1 MNNNNNI
8 SLITCC
14 NNIFFDKAV
23 DCFQDSFENNKDI
36 RHIIYL
42 FGDKPTSLNVPDF
55 ISIKIIPENIE
66 NLNKPFLFAYKY
78 WAILDSLNDAEIVI
92 YTDSANKINGSLSD
106 IEDFYFMDSLLLRY
120 PEDQFL
126 IKNWTTKKCIEKLEG
141 ESFLDA
147 SQIWAGFQSY
157 KKTVKNTDFLNRVLS
172 LCLDESISG
181 PEPSIENPDR
191 DQSEC
196 KYHRNDQSILSIES
210 LKYKIYPVFKREV
223 DDIFGDFLS
232 SIVVY
237 PKNYIGSQM
246 KNIDD
251 QMNNKNRKV
260 LPRYYKLEKKING
273 IAHYKTRSD
282 LLEIIPKHGKIL
294 EIGVFVGDFAKQI
307 LEKAQPSHLYLV
319 DIWQGTYGS
328 GDKDGNNHYEI
339 ENMEE
344 IYLGLYQKYKY
355 YNNVDVIRS
364 TSVAFLKSC
373 ENNFFDAV
381 YIDGDHTAQ
390 AVYNDLFYSYLKTK
404 NGGIIMG
411 HDYHHGVKE
420 AVSVFCK
427 QLNQKVIAIADD
439 GCPSFFINVIKT
451 DL

>member
-1 MNNNNNI
+1 MNNNNI

-42 FGDKPTSLNVPDF
+42 FGDKPASLNVPDF

-66 NLNKPFLFAYKY
+66 NLNNPLLFAYKY

-141 ESFLDA
+141 ESFLDT

-157 KKTVKNTDFLNRVLS
+157 KKTIKNTDFLNRVLS

-181 PEPSIENPDR
+181 PEPSTKNPDG

-210 LKYKIYPVFKREV
+210 LKSKIYPPLKTEV
-223 DDIFGDFLS
+223 DNIFGDFLS
-232 SIVVY
+232 SIMLY

-273 IAHYKTRSD
+273 ITHYKTRSD
-282 LLEIIPKHGKIL
+282 LLEIIPEHGKIL

-307 LEKAQPSHLYLV
+307 LEKAHPSHLYLV

-390 AVYNDLFYSYLKTK
+390 SVYNDLFYSYLKTK

-427 QLNQKVIAIADD
+427 QFNQKVIAIADD